1 MDRVLRVFGRSRRS
15 ARAAYVRRL
24 KGAVEE
30 EWIGEAPGRLPWW
43 RLGRPPKGEEV
54 DPETAIRRRCQK
66 EELGPEWRPEIKPG
80 CFVTLAAECLGVEAA
95 DLQSSRRREDL
106 VRAREL
112 LTVLGVERYGLKVKD
127 LASELRKSPDGMT
140 QAIARGVRRRVED
153 ARFRKDLSELDR
165 KMAGVKLTIAE

>member
-1 MDRVLRVFGRSRRS
+1 
-15 ARAAYVRRL
+15 
-24 KGAVEE
+24 
-30 EWIGEAPGRLPWW
+30 
-43 RLGRPPKGEEV
+43 
-54 DPETAIRRRCQK
+54 
-66 EELGPEWRPEIKPG
+66 
-80 CFVTLAAECLGVEAA
+80 VEAA